1 MVADDGTVIVCEIA
15 PPSDQ
20 TLKVFCTPAAVCGEL
35 VAMVC
40 VELGIQFSISGAA
53 TGAPPSADTSSP
65 AGLVVIV
72 IRTGAVEKL
81 PVTVAG
87 ALGMWK
93 LVLEEVVES
102 NVPPVEVQLLNWKV
116 ALAVAVTGM
125 LAFAA

>member
-1 MVADDGTVIVCEIA
+1 MAEDGTVMVCDMA
-15 PPSDQ
+15 PVSDQ
-20 TLKVFCTPAAVCGEL
+20 LLHTYCTPGEPACGEV

-40 VELGIQFSISGAA
+40 DEPIFQVSTSGAT
-53 TGAPPSADTSSP
+53 TGVPPSAETMRL

-72 IRTGAVEKL
+72 ICTVEAAKF

-93 LVLEEVVES
+93 LVVAEVVES
-102 NVPPVEVQLLNWKV
+102 KVPPVDVQLVKWKL

-125 LAFAA
+125 VAPGA